1 MDALKAIVTRM
12 HAGRGWLT
20 LLVVTLVFMV
30 LVPTLNQA
38 PDPTSALKLSDHL
51 IPLIGKFLCFA
62 LVAVAMD
69 LVWGYT
75 GILSLGHGVF
85 FALGGYAMGMHLM
98 RNIGTAGVYRSEL
111 PDFMVFLDWKELPW
125 YWLGFDQLWF
135 ALAMVVVV
143 PGLLA
148 YVFGYLA
155 FRSKIKGVYF
165 SIITQALTY
174 ALMLL
179 MFRNETGFGGNN
191 GLTDF
196 KSLMGYPV
204 QAQSTKVALYLLSGG
219 ALLFG
224 YLLCR
229 YVVTSKLGRVMLAIR
244 DQEGR
249 VTFSGYDPL
258 YYKLFAWTLSAMLC
272 GIAGALYVPQVG
284 IINPSELAPGNSI
297 EIAIWV
303 AVGGRGTLV
312 GPVLGAFLINGGK
325 SWLTGAYPELWLYFL
340 GALFVG
346 VTLFLPNGVVG
357 AAKSIA
363 SAIRQKRQQR
373 PQAEQV
379 ARSNEAVV
387 AEPKTTGET

>member
-1 MDALKAIVTRM
+1 MRQVAKSFAQM
-12 HAGRGWLT
+12 HSLRGWLS
-20 LLVVTLVFMV
+20 LLVACLVAFV
-30 LVPTLNQA
+30 VVPVLNQV
-38 PDPTSALKLSDHL
+38 PDAGSALRLSDHL
-51 IPLIGKFLCFA
+51 IPLLGKFLCFA

-125 YWLGFDQLWF
+125 YWLGFDRLEF
-135 ALAMVVVV
+135 AIAMAVVV

-148 YVFGYLA
+148 FVFGYLA

-174 ALMLL
+174 AAMLL

-196 KSLMGYPV
+196 KSLMGYSV
-204 QAQSTKVALYLLSGG
+204 QDQTTKVGLYLASST
-219 ALLFG
+219 ALLLG
-224 YLLCR
+224 YLACR
-229 YVVTSKLGRVMLAIR
+229 YVVTSKLGRVLLAIR

-272 GIAGALYVPQVG
+272 GVAGALYVPQVG

-346 VTLFLPNGVVG
+346 VTLFLPQGVVG
-357 AAKSIA
+357 AVRSLS
-363 SAIRQKRQQR
+363 SARR
-373 PQAEQV
+373 PRAAPDPVAVTTPAE
-379 ARSNEAVV
+379 
-387 AEPKTTGET
+387 TTGET